1 MTYSTNPEQDAA
13 RHIDAAASED
23 EARQALSSAYKD
35 QIMTAFTEDCIELGP
50 KNAAL
55 PYPKLEGSFWLNDE
69 RYVLSEAT
77 DLILDDKI
85 LPIFAK
91 ILQYSDCPH
100 VSELRKAMG
109 EEYARMWVDDLVEG
123 EM

>member
-13 RHIDAAASED
+13 RLIDAAASED

-35 QIMTAFTEDCIELGP
+35 QIMTAFTKDCIELGP
-50 KNAAL
+50 DDAVL
-55 PYPKLEGSFWLNDE
+55 PYPKVAGMYFTR
-69 RYVLSEAT
+69 RYVIDEAT
-77 DLILDDKI
+77 ELILDDKI

-91 ILQYSDCPH
+91 VLQYSDCHH

-109 EEYARMWVDDLVEG
+109 EEYNRMWNDDLVER